1 MAYFKSS
8 IPENQLLTVR
18 ITERFQSTQ
27 GTYGPEFPYK
37 IVWQGVAYDHKA
49 TLSEEKGLQKFQV
62 GQEVQ
67 VTKKLNSYGK
77 YSLYWSDFGSQ
88 SGASTGYTASNP
100 PPSQPKP
107 LPAKPEVDWDAI
119 ADSKILFGFMVAFI
133 EQGKDENQAYSH
145 GMAAFRLHKKGETE
159 MRTGVPA
166 IPQGHS
172 PAQLAEVNAVFG
184 TDNTPRLP
192 EAPLP
197 DSMDEYNE
205 SAL

>member
-8 IPENQLLTVR
+8 IPENQILTVR
-18 ITERFQSTQ
+18 ITERFQSKQ

-37 IVWQGVAYDHKA
+37 IVWQGTAYDHNA
-49 TLSEEKGLQKFQV
+49 TLSEEKGLQKFQA

-77 YSLYWSDFGSQ
+77 HSLFWSEIGTQ
-88 SGASTGYTASNP
+88 TVASPAAYTMSNP
-100 PPSQPKP
+100 PPAQPKP

-145 GMAAFRLHKKGETE
+145 GMAAFRLHKKGELE
-159 MRTGVPA
+159 MKTGIPA
-166 IPQGHS
+166 TPPVHS
-172 PAQLAEVNAVFG
+172 AAQLAEVNSVFG
-184 TDNTPRLP
+184 EDNV
-192 EAPLP
+192 APLP
-197 DSMDEYNE
+197 QTPYEQ
-205 SAL
+205 